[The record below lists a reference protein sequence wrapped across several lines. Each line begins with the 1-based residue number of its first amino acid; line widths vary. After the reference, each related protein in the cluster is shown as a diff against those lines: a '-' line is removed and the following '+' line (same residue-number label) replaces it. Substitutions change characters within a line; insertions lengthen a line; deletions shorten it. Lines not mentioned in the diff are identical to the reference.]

1 MINNRFISA
10 PIQLTGFI
18 PAAAQVAEVAVAYQ
32 QAAIDTAS
40 FVTVD
45 ATLQGLPDSVAP
57 QRYLF
62 SSGKYQY
69 SLMLE
74 SGSDRQTLALRFAPG
89 LYDVQTDDIFIDSV
103 PWRCEQAGPLRLLQ
117 KVNHVALEFLPGVT
131 LQVKGWPDYL
141 AHGGV
146 TVNAPET
153 VSLYRD
159 IPFSALF
166 KYDGF
171 DGGGDPVPA
180 AEVDVNGDGF
190 LDYATLPIHKTVA
203 LVRQIEKEAGRSV
216 MPVMVIYT
224 ANASGGSALADLQDA
239 QKLRNHFG
247 NFITQCLAAQSYK
260 DETHPVPA
268 TFVLNPDFLGALQQG
283 PYGYTVVR
291 QKNSV
296 PVNAQLATAIQALLA
311 MAGFI
316 APSLPTFSDDLYGY
330 IQAVNYLVRQFAPD
344 VAFGWQTNVWAT
356 GTADWVLR
364 DTADPV
370 AEGQAIA

>member
-1 MINNRFISA
+1 M
-10 PIQLTGFI
+10 
-18 PAAAQVAEVAVAYQ
+18 
-32 QAAIDTAS
+32 
-40 FVTVD
+40 
-45 ATLQGLPDSVAP
+45 
-57 QRYLF
+57 
-62 SSGKYQY
+62 
-69 SLMLE
+69 
-74 SGSDRQTLALRFAPG
+74 
-89 LYDVQTDDIFIDSV
+89 
-103 PWRCEQAGPLRLLQ
+103 
-117 KVNHVALEFLPGVT
+117 
-131 LQVKGWPDYL
+131 
-141 AHGGV
+141 

-268 TFVLNPDFLGALQQG
+268 TFVLNPDFLRG
-283 PYGYTVVR
+283 
-291 QKNSV
+291 
-296 PVNAQLATAIQALLA
+296 ATARTVWLYRSTAKKQC
-311 MAGFI
+311 AGEC
-316 APSLPTFSDDLYGY
+316 PTGGGDTSITGDGWLYR
-330 IQAVNYLVRQFAPD
+330 AFVAD
-344 VAFGWQTNVWAT
+344 V
-356 GTADWVLR
+356 
-364 DTADPV
+364 
-370 AEGQAIA
+370 

>member
-1 MINNRFISA
+1 M
-10 PIQLTGFI
+10 
-18 PAAAQVAEVAVAYQ
+18 
-32 QAAIDTAS
+32 
-40 FVTVD
+40 
-45 ATLQGLPDSVAP
+45 
-57 QRYLF
+57 
-62 SSGKYQY
+62 
-69 SLMLE
+69 
-74 SGSDRQTLALRFAPG
+74 
-89 LYDVQTDDIFIDSV
+89 
-103 PWRCEQAGPLRLLQ
+103 
-117 KVNHVALEFLPGVT
+117 ALEFLPGVT

-224 ANASGGSALADLQDA
+224 ANASGGSATADLQDA

-268 TFVLNPDFLGALQQG
+268 TFVLNPDFLGR
-283 PYGYTVVR
+283 YSKDR
-291 QKNSV
+291 M
-296 PVNAQLATAIQALLA
+296 AI
-311 MAGFI
+311 
-316 APSLPTFSDDLYGY
+316 P
-330 IQAVNYLVRQFAPD
+330 
-344 VAFGWQTNVWAT
+344 
-356 GTADWVLR
+356 
-364 DTADPV
+364 
-370 AEGQAIA
+370 